1 MLRKIKVLA
10 LFLIIAFSVQ
20 AQSFFSPLPKAK
32 PTINRPGVARQ
43 VETKPADMT
52 AFRPI
57 VNVASYLLGSSEN
70 ALLSGGGI
78 SYQKLTFN
86 ESTGKWS
93 SVWSINAL
101 AWGKVALNGTP
112 DTKNFLYGL
121 AVGVF
126 NNLVLVGAATDGKKI
141 YPTAGFGI
149 NLNN

>member
-1 MLRKIKVLA
+1 MIQKIKLLA
-10 LFLIIAFSVQ
+10 FFLILAGSTQ
-20 AQSFFSPLPKAK
+20 AQSFFSPLPKKTVITKSAV
-32 PTINRPGVARQ
+32 GRQ

-52 AFRPI
+52 AFRPVI
-57 VNVASYLLGSSEN
+57 NVASYLIGSTEN
-70 ALLSGGGI
+70 ALLSGGGV
-78 SYQKLTFN
+78 SYQKLTYN
-86 ESTGKWS
+86 ESTGKWT

-121 AVGVF
+121 AVGAF
-126 NNLVLVGAATDGKKI
+126 NNLILVGAATDGKKI

>member
-1 MLRKIKVLA
+1 MQLKIN
-10 LFLIIAFSVQ
+10 LIASLLMIGLSIQ
-20 AQSFFSPLPKAK
+20 AQSFFKPLPKKA
-32 PTINRPGVARQ
+32 II
-43 VETKPADMT
+43 TKSAANATTPDML
-52 AFRPI
+52 AFRPVI
-57 VNVASYLLGSSEN
+57 NVASYLIGSSEN
-70 ALLSGGGI
+70 ALLSGGGV
-78 SYQKLTFN
+78 SYQKLTYN
-86 ESTGKWS
+86 EESGKWT

-121 AVGVF
+121 AVGAF

>member
-1 MLRKIKVLA
+1 MLQKIKLLA
-10 LFLIIAFSVQ
+10 FFLILYCATQ
-20 AQSFFSPLPKAK
+20 AQSFFTPLPKAK
-32 PTINRPGVARQ
+32 PTIARPGVARQ
-43 VETKPADMT
+43 TATTTADMT
-52 AFRPI
+52 AFRPVI
-57 VNVASYLLGSSEN
+57 NVASYLLGSSEN
-70 ALLSGGGI
+70 ALLSGGGV
-78 SYQKLTFN
+78 SYQKLTYN

-121 AVGVF
+121 AVGAF
-126 NNLVLVGAATDGKKI
+126 NNLILVGAATDGKKI

>member
-1 MLRKIKVLA
+1 MFQKFI
-10 LFLIIAFSVQ
+10 FILILIGFSFC
-20 AQSFFSPLPKAK
+20 AKSQSFFKPLSKPKGPVGK
-32 PTINRPGVARQ
+32 QGVVKA
-43 VETKPADMT
+43 TATPDIT
-52 AFRPI
+52 AFRPV
-57 VNVASYLLGSSEN
+57 VNVASYLIGSSEN

-86 ESTGKWS
+86 ETTGKWS

-121 AVGVF
+121 AVGFF
-126 NNLVLVGAATDGKKI
+126 NNLVLVGAATDGKKF

-149 NLNN
+149 SLNN

>member
-1 MLRKIKVLA
+1 MFQKFI
-10 LFLIIAFSVQ
+10 FILILIGFSLC
-20 AQSFFSPLPKAK
+20 AKSQSFFKPLSKPKGTVGK
-32 PTINRPGVARQ
+32 QGVVKQAA
-43 VETKPADMT
+43 TTPDIT
-52 AFRPI
+52 AFRPV
-57 VNVASYLLGSSEN
+57 VNVASYLIGSSEN

-86 ESTGKWS
+86 ETTGKWS

-121 AVGVF
+121 AVGFF
-126 NNLVLVGAATDGKKI
+126 NNLVLVGAATDGKKF

-149 NLNN
+149 SLNN

>member
-1 MLRKIKVLA
+1 MYQK
-10 LFLIIAFSVQ
+10 LIFILILIGFSLC
-20 AQSFFSPLPKAK
+20 AKSQSFFKPLSKPKAGK
-32 PTINRPGVARQ
+32 QGVVKQAAA
-43 VETKPADMT
+43 TPDIT
-52 AFRPI
+52 AFRPV
-57 VNVASYLLGSSEN
+57 VNVASYLIGSSEN

-86 ESTGKWS
+86 ETTGKWS

-121 AVGVF
+121 AVGFF
-126 NNLVLVGAATDGKKI
+126 NNLVLVGAATDGKKF

-149 NLNN
+149 SLNN